1 MRFWDSSALVPLLIR
16 EPWSDQ
22 VRRLLADD
30 GDIVASIITPIEIQS
45 ALWRRRHHG
54 EMAADQH
61 IAAEEAFA
69 KLSESWSEINDL
81 VEVRQVA
88 LDLITRHV
96 LRAADALQLGTA
108 IVASNG
114 APGSLPFVTFGLDLA
129 AAARAEGFTVLPTDL
144 P

>member
-16 EPWSDQ
+16 EPWSGS

-30 GDIVASIITPIEIQS
+30 GDIVASTITPIEIQS

-61 IAAEEAFA
+61 IVAEETFA
-69 KLSESWSEINDL
+69 RLSESWLEIDDT

-88 LDLITRHV
+88 MDLITRHV

-108 IVASNG
+108 IIASNG
-114 APGSLPFVTFGLDLA
+114 APGSLPFVTLDLDLA
-129 AAARAEGFTVLPTDL
+129 AAARAEGFTVLP
-144 P
+144 